1 MIAARLVRL
10 IQAHSEELAKRLV
23 EKGLSSERMSDM
35 RKVPREELQLRAY
48 EIYHNLSDWLLTK
61 TESDIEKRYTAIGA
75 RRARQGVALSH
86 LLYAIML
93 VKENLFEFL
102 ERQGLVEFPIELYQ
116 QLELFQLVDKFF
128 NRAIYYAARG
138 YESARAARAA

>member
-1 MIAARLVRL
+1 MIAARFVRL

-35 RKVPREELQLRAY
+35 RKVPREELQLCAY

-75 RRARQGVALSH
+75 RRAGQGVALSH

-128 NRAIYYAARG
+128 DRAIYYAARG
-138 YESARAARAA
+138 YESAQVARAA